1 VYRRRPFEHPK
12 QRLRY
17 SLLDIHSLNTYHVPC
32 TENDSE
38 VLVLGVEL
46 LQQGPGVLLLGLR
59 RLRSVA
65 SAVYRLLSSTA
76 QT

>member
-1 VYRRRPFEHPK
+1 MPNSGFATRFQTSTASTH
-12 QRLRY
+12 
-17 SLLDIHSLNTYHVPC
+17 HVPC

-65 SAVYRLLSSTA
+65 SAV
-76 QT
+76 